1 MQIREIEISGYRSL
15 REFRLKLG
23 GITILVGP
31 NGCGKSNIYQAVQLL
46 GSAAHGQFAKR
57 IAEEGGVPSLSW
69 AGSRHISEEY
79 RTRLAISFDQLKYEM
94 EFGRIAISER
104 PSDGDEEGQEGLRLF
119 KDDPDI
125 KVETVELVG
134 DKPIALFSRKGNSVR
149 AKNIEGRTVDYPV
162 KLLKNES
169 VLSELREPEKFPE
182 LSSLRNMFADWRFYH
197 DFRTDLQSPVRRN
210 QLASMTPILSHD
222 ASDLAAVIATIRTIG
237 SAKEFDDLVDHAFPG
252 ARVSIEQDDGEL
264 CLYVSYPGLARP
276 LHARELSDGTLQFL
290 CLLAALLT
298 PRPASFMVFN
308 EPETSMHTDLAE
320 PLAELIIAAS
330 KRSQLLI
337 TTHSSEVARH
347 VKAHGNCK
355 IVELEKVDG
364 ETRIKG
370 EEVRSIQAEV
380 EDDDAAAVRAYRA
393 ALQMKQPQ
401 ASSSDED

>member
-46 GSAAHGQFAKR
+46 GSAAHGQFARR

-69 AGSRHISEEY
+69 AGHRHISEDY
-79 RTRLAISFDQLKYEM
+79 RTRLAIKFDLLQYEM

-104 PSDGDEEGQEGLRLF
+104 PSDGDDKEGLRLF

-125 KVETVELVG
+125 KIETVELVG
-134 DKPIALFSRKGNSVR
+134 DKPITLFSRKGNSVR
-149 AKNIEGRTVDYPV
+149 AKNAEGRTVDYPV

-182 LSSLRNMFADWRFYH
+182 LSSLRTMFADWRFYH

-237 SAKEFDDLVDHAFPG
+237 SAKEFDDLIDRAFPG
-252 ARVSIEQDDGEL
+252 ASVSIEEDDGEL
-264 CLYVSYPGLARP
+264 CIYMTYPGLARP

-355 IVELEKVDG
+355 IIELEKVDG
-364 ETRIKG
+364 ETKIKG
-370 EEVRSIQAEV
+370 EEVRSVQAEV

-393 ALQMKQPQ
+393 ALQKKSQPN
-401 ASSSDED
+401 SSEED